1 MIPHLNVMQ
10 SGKGNSYGKDASQP
24 HQASTRES
32 NREGRAT
39 KRRSTATSMVA
50 AAIEESITMA
60 EEEERKRKERE
71 SDQNAQ
77 GQTGGQGQGQ
87 AEESGTVIGQG
98 GSSVTVTTEGQA
110 GTGEDGEKT
119 VPKDEDP
126 SGENPDSPPAALR
139 RSSRKPL
146 PAGTSLAVTYR
157 NTRSSPSPTPSLNS
171 EDEDDTDPFV
181 PILADLDMARK
192 VFADRASRHWRDA
205 LAAGGGATVQ
215 GPGVNPAFAGQVMM
229 GGTGGMMREG
239 EVVAEFLYSTRVKRA
254 LTVDCLRKFQS
265 LVKMCLLNPDRLFLS
280 ALLLDKALKVAPHYP
295 VAEVIGENANT
306 SALRSR

>member
-1 MIPHLNVMQ
+1 
-10 SGKGNSYGKDASQP
+10 
-24 HQASTRES
+24 
-32 NREGRAT
+32 
-39 KRRSTATSMVA
+39 
-50 AAIEESITMA
+50 MA

-77 GQTGGQGQGQ
+77 GQTGGQGQ
-87 AEESGTVIGQG
+87 AEESGTVVGQDG
-98 GSSVTVTTEGQA
+98 RPVTVTTEGQA
-110 GTGEDGEKT
+110 GTGEDGENT

-157 NTRSSPSPTPSLNS
+157 NTRSFPSPTPSLNS

-239 EVVAEFLYSTRVKRA
+239 EVVAEFLYSTRVKRT
-254 LTVDCLRKFQS
+254 LTVDCLIDFQS
-265 LVKMCLLNPDRLFLS
+265 LAKMCLLNPDRLFLS

-295 VAEVIGENANT
+295 VAEVLGENANT

>member
-77 GQTGGQGQGQ
+77 GQIGGQGQDQ
-87 AEESGTVIGQG
+87 AEGNGTVIGEDG
-98 GSSVTVTTEGQA
+98 RPVTVTTERQA
-110 GTGEDGEKT
+110 GTGEDGENT

-157 NTRSSPSPTPSLNS
+157 NTRSSPSPTPSLVS

-239 EVVAEFLYSTRVKRA
+239 EVVAEFLYSTRVKRKLA
-254 LTVDCLRKFQS
+254 LDCLRNFPS

-295 VAEVIGENANT
+295 VAEVLGENANT